1 MNVKEKL
8 SQNKKKMRQ
17 RNRKKKKKKKQA
29 KDYVKKEN
37 KISACYE

>member
-1 MNVKEKL
+1 MLKKNSVKI
-8 SQNKKKMRQ
+8 KKNEAKKQ
-17 RNRKKKKKKKQA
+17 EKKKKKKKQA